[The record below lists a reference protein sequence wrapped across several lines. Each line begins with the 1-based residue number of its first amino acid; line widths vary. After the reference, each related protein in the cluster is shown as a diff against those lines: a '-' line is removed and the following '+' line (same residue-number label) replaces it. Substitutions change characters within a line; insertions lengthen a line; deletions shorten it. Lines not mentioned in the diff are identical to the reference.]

1 MSMITVQG
9 LTKTYGAKTVVDDVS
24 FDVAEGETFGLLG
37 PNGAGKTTIVE
48 TIAGL
53 RRPDAGRVRVA
64 GLDPVADAEAVKE
77 VLGVQLQESRFPD
90 RMRVAE
96 ALELFASFYDSPA
109 PWRELMADLG
119 LEDQSSTPFAKLSGG
134 QRQRLS
140 TAVALLGRPKVAI
153 LDELTTGLDPNARR
167 QTWDL
172 VERLKERGVTMVL
185 VTHFMEEAER
195 LADRVALVDAGRLVA
210 LDTPDGLV
218 ARAVAPQ
225 VMRFRPGAPLDV
237 EELRALPGV
246 RSVTQDGDRLVVSG
260 SGDVVHAVTS
270 LLATRQVIAH
280 ELRVE
285 QATLDDA
292 FIALTGRRLEAAAA
306 TEA

>member
-119 LEDQSSTPFAKLSGG
+119 LEDQASTPFAKLSGG

-140 TAVALLGRPKVAI
+140 IAVALLGRPKVAI

-306 TEA
+306 AEA

>member
-9 LTKTYGAKTVVDDVS
+9 LTKRYGAKTVVDDVS

-119 LEDQSSTPFAKLSGG
+119 LEDQASTPFAKLSGG

-140 TAVALLGRPKVAI
+140 IAVALLGRPKVAI

-306 TEA
+306 AEA

>member
-119 LEDQSSTPFAKLSGG
+119 LEDQASTPFAKLSGG

>member
-9 LTKTYGAKTVVDDVS
+9 LTKRYGAKTVVDDVS

-64 GLDPVADAEAVKE
+64 GLDPVTDAEAVKE

>member
-1 MSMITVQG
+1 
-9 LTKTYGAKTVVDDVS
+9 
-24 FDVAEGETFGLLG
+24 FGLLG

-109 PWRELMADLG
+109 PWR
-119 LEDQSSTPFAKLSGG
+119 
-134 QRQRLS
+134 
-140 TAVALLGRPKVAI
+140 ALLGRPKVAI

-172 VERLKERGVTMVL
+172 V
-185 VTHFMEEAER
+185 
-195 LADRVALVDAGRLVA
+195 
-210 LDTPDGLV
+210 
-218 ARAVAPQ
+218 
-225 VMRFRPGAPLDV
+225 
-237 EELRALPGV
+237 
-246 RSVTQDGDRLVVSG
+246 
-260 SGDVVHAVTS
+260 
-270 LLATRQVIAH
+270 
-280 ELRVE
+280 
-285 QATLDDA
+285 
-292 FIALTGRRLEAAAA
+292 
-306 TEA
+306 

>member
-1 MSMITVQG
+1 M
-9 LTKTYGAKTVVDDVS
+9 
-24 FDVAEGETFGLLG
+24 
-37 PNGAGKTTIVE
+37 VE

-53 RRPDAGRVRVA
+53 RRPDSGTVRVA
-64 GLDPVADAEAVKE
+64 GLDPLADAAAVKE

-90 RMRVAE
+90 RLRVAE
-96 ALELFASFYDSPA
+96 ALELFASFYASPA

-119 LEDQSSTPFAKLSGG
+119 LEEQARTPFAKLSGG

-140 TAVALLGRPKVAI
+140 IAAALLGRPKVAV

-167 QTWDL
+167 QAWGL
-172 VERLKERGVTMVL
+172 VERLKERGVTIVL

-195 LADRVALVDAGRLVA
+195 LADRVALVDGGRLLD
-210 LDTPDGLV
+210 LDTPQGLV

-225 VMRFRPGAPLDV
+225 VMRFRPGAPLDLA
-237 EELRALPGV
+237 ELRALPGV
-246 RSVTQDGDRLVVSG
+246 SSVVQDGDRVVVSG
-260 SGDVVHAVTS
+260 GGEVVHAVTS
-270 LLATRQVIAH
+270 LLAQRQVIAH

-292 FIALTGRRLEAAAA
+292 FVALTGRRLAAAA
-306 TEA
+306 AMEA

>member
-1 MSMITVQG
+1 MDMITVNG
-9 LTKTYGAKTVVDDVS
+9 LTKRYGEKTVVDNVS
-24 FDVAEGETFGLLG
+24 FEVAVGETFGLLG

-53 RRPDAGRVRVA
+53 RRPDSGVVRVA
-64 GLDPVADAEAVKE
+64 GLEPIADAGRIKE

-90 RMRVAE
+90 RLRVAE
-96 ALELFASFYDSPA
+96 ALELFASFYDEPA
-109 PWRELMADLG
+109 PWPDLMEELG
-119 LEDQSSTPFAKLSGG
+119 LKEQGNTPFQKLSGG

-140 TAVALLGRPKVAI
+140 IAVALLGRPEVAI

-167 QTWDL
+167 QTWSL
-172 VERLKERGVTMVL
+172 IERLKERGVTIVL

-195 LADRVALVDAGRLVA
+195 LADRVALVESGRLVA
-210 LDTPDGLV
+210 LDTPAGLV
-218 ARAVAPQ
+218 AQAVAPQ
-225 VMRFRPGAPLDV
+225 VMRFRPGAPIDL
-237 EELRALPGV
+237 EEVRALP
-246 RSVTQDGDRLVVSG
+246 SVQTVGWDGDRVVVSG
-260 SGDVVHAVTS
+260 DRDIVHSVTS
-270 LLATRQVIAH
+270 FLATRQVIAH

-292 FIALTGRRLEAAAA
+292 FIALTGRRLEPAAA

>member
-9 LTKTYGAKTVVDDVS
+9 LTKRYGAKTVVDDVS

-306 TEA
+306 AEA

>member
-9 LTKTYGAKTVVDDVS
+9 LTKRYGAKTVVDDVS

-119 LEDQSSTPFAKLSGG
+119 LEDQASTPFAKLSGG

-140 TAVALLGRPKVAI
+140 IAVALLGRPKVAI

>member
-119 LEDQSSTPFAKLSGG
+119 LEDQASTPFAKLSGG

-140 TAVALLGRPKVAI
+140 IAVALLGRPKVAI